1 MLAPPAAS
9 CGEWLAGGFTEKE
22 LYMDTIG
29 ADIVLKTLAE
39 EGVDVIFGYPGANTL
54 PLNDRLTDS
63 PIRHYLMRHE
73 QAAAHAADGY
83 ARATGKV
90 GVCLSTSGPGATN
103 MVTGIATAYMDSTP
117 MVAITAQ
124 VNSDLWGRDAFQET
138 DIIGIT
144 MPITKHSFMVR
155 DVNQIA
161 SSIRQAFQLAST
173 GRPGPVLVDIPKDI
187 LSARCGDQPKKA
199 LTATTK
205 RIDNPEQIERI
216 AQALNR
222 SERPVLLIGGGVKL
236 GDACVQMSELV
247 QRAQAP
253 FVTTMMG
260 IGSVSS
266 ANGFNLGFIGTHG
279 NELANRM
286 IHQSDFILALGA
298 RFTERS
304 TSVVSEFAPLA
315 TVAQID
321 IDPTSIGKN
330 IKVDLPFVGDI
341 QEALAALIPLIV
353 SRERDAWLERIRTDR
368 QTLEEKLIDGGCGQ
382 AGILIRKVQA
392 AMPRETIVVPDVG
405 LNQIW
410 TVRTWQSHSPRS
422 LLTSGG
428 MGTMGFSVPAA
439 IGARV
444 GAPDRD
450 VVVICGDGGFYMN
463 IQELATISYY
473 RLPIKIVVI
482 NNGHLG
488 MIRQM
493 QDLFYDA
500 RFTTSDLGDRVDLV
514 AVARGFGIPAER
526 VAVDEDPAEA
536 IARMSAAE
544 GPYMVEAMVD
554 PDNYVYPI
562 IPPGASNVEMISGK

>member
-1 MLAPPAAS
+1 
-9 CGEWLAGGFTEKE
+9 
-22 LYMDTIG
+22 MDTIG
-29 ADIVLKTLAE
+29 ADIVLKTLLE

-54 PLNDRLTDS
+54 PLNDRMADS

-90 GVCLSTSGPGATN
+90 GVCLATSGPGATN
-103 MVTGIATAYMDSTP
+103 LVTGIATAYMDSTP

-144 MPITKHSFMVR
+144 MPITKHSFMIR
-155 DVNQIA
+155 DANQIA
-161 SSIRQAFQLAST
+161 SSLRQAFQLAST
-173 GRPGPVLVDIPKDI
+173 GRTGPVLVDIPKDI
-187 LSARCGDQPKKA
+187 LSARCSEQPKKA
-199 LTATTK
+199 PKAQPK
-205 RIDNPEQIERI
+205 RIENREQLERI

-222 SERPVLLIGGGVKL
+222 SERPVILIGGGVKL
-236 GDACVQMSELV
+236 GDACTQMSEFV
-247 QRAQAP
+247 QKAQVP

-260 IGSVSS
+260 IGSVAS

-304 TSVVSEFAPLA
+304 TSVIDEFAPLA

-330 IKVDLPFVGDI
+330 VKVDFPFVGDI

-353 SRERDAWLERIRTDR
+353 PRERNAWLERIRTDR
-368 QTLEEKLIDGGCGQ
+368 QTLEEKLTDGGCGQ
-382 AGILIRKVQA
+382 AGNLIRKIQA

-410 TVRTWQSHSPRS
+410 TVRTWQTHSPRS

-428 MGTMGFSVPAA
+428 MGTMGFSLPAA

-444 GAPDRD
+444 GAPDRE

-463 IQELATISYY
+463 IQELATISAYG
-473 RLPIKIVVI
+473 LPIKVVVI

-488 MIRQM
+488 MIRQI

-500 RFTTSDLGDRVDLV
+500 RFTTSDLGDRVDLT
-514 AVARGFGIPAER
+514 AVAKGFGVPAER
-526 VAVDEDPAEA
+526 VAVDQDPAEA
-536 IARMSAAE
+536 IARMSAAA
-544 GPYMVEAMVD
+544 GPYMIEAVVD
-554 PDNYVYPI
+554 QNQYVYPI
-562 IPPGASNVEMISGK
+562 IPPGRSNVEMICGK

>member
-1 MLAPPAAS
+1 
-9 CGEWLAGGFTEKE
+9 
-22 LYMDTIG
+22 MDTIG
-29 ADIVLKTLAE
+29 ADIVLKTLLE

-54 PLNDRLTDS
+54 PLNDRMADS
-63 PIRHYLMRHE
+63 TIRHYLMRHE

-90 GVCLSTSGPGATN
+90 GVCLATSGPGATN
-103 MVTGIATAYMDSTP
+103 LVTGIATAYMDSTP

-144 MPITKHSFMVR
+144 MPITKHSFMIR
-155 DVNQIA
+155 DANQIA
-161 SSIRQAFQLAST
+161 SSLRQAFQLAST
-173 GRPGPVLVDIPKDI
+173 GRTGPVLVDIPKDI
-187 LSARCGDQPKKA
+187 LSARCGEQPKKA
-199 LTATTK
+199 PKAQPK
-205 RIDNPEQIERI
+205 RIENREQLERI

-222 SERPVLLIGGGVKL
+222 SERPVILIGGGVKL
-236 GDACVQMSELV
+236 GDACTQMSEFI
-247 QRAQAP
+247 QKAQVP

-260 IGSVSS
+260 IGSVAS

-304 TSVVSEFAPLA
+304 TSVIDEFAPLA

-330 IKVDLPFVGDI
+330 VKVDFPFVGDI
-341 QEALAALIPLIV
+341 QEALAALLPLIV
-353 SRERDAWLERIRTDR
+353 PRERNAWLERIRTDR
-368 QTLEEKLIDGGCGQ
+368 QTLEEKLTDGGCGQ
-382 AGILIRKVQA
+382 AGSLIRKIQA
-392 AMPRETIVVPDVG
+392 AMPRETIVVSDVG

-410 TVRTWQSHSPRS
+410 TVRTWQTHSPRS

-444 GAPDRD
+444 GAPDRE

-463 IQELATISYY
+463 IQELATISAYG
-473 RLPIKIVVI
+473 LPIKVVVI

-488 MIRQM
+488 MIRQI

-500 RFTTSDLGDRVDLV
+500 RFTTSDLGDRVDLT
-514 AVARGFGIPAER
+514 AVAKGFGVPAER
-526 VAVDEDPAEA
+526 VALDEDPTEA
-536 IARMSAAE
+536 IARMSAAA
-544 GPYMVEAMVD
+544 GPYMLEAMVD
-554 PDNYVYPI
+554 QNQYVYPI
-562 IPPGASNVEMISGK
+562 IPPGCSNVEMICGK

>member
-1 MLAPPAAS
+1 M
-9 CGEWLAGGFTEKE
+9 
-22 LYMDTIG
+22 
-29 ADIVLKTLAE
+29 
-39 EGVDVIFGYPGANTL
+39 
-54 PLNDRLTDS
+54 
-63 PIRHYLMRHE
+63 
-73 QAAAHAADGY
+73 
-83 ARATGKV
+83 
-90 GVCLSTSGPGATN
+90 GVCLATSGPGATN
-103 MVTGIATAYMDSTP
+103 LVTGIATAYMDSTP

-144 MPITKHSFMVR
+144 MPITKHSFMIR
-155 DVNQIA
+155 DANQIA
-161 SSIRQAFQLAST
+161 SSLRQAFQLAST
-173 GRPGPVLVDIPKDI
+173 GRTGPVLVDIPKDI
-187 LSARCGDQPKKA
+187 LSARCSEQPNKAPKAQPK
-199 LTATTK
+199 
-205 RIDNPEQIERI
+205 RIENREQLERI

-222 SERPVLLIGGGVKL
+222 SERPVILIGGGVKL
-236 GDACVQMSELV
+236 GDACTQMSEFV
-247 QRAQAP
+247 QKAQVP

-260 IGSVSS
+260 IGSVAS

-304 TSVVSEFAPLA
+304 TSVIDEFAPLA

-330 IKVDLPFVGDI
+330 VKVDIPFVGDI

-353 SRERDAWLERIRTDR
+353 PRERDAWLERIRTDR
-368 QTLEEKLIDGGCGQ
+368 QTLEEKLTDGGCGQ
-382 AGILIRKVQA
+382 AGTLIRKIQA

-410 TVRTWQSHSPRS
+410 TVRTWQTHSPRS

-428 MGTMGFSVPAA
+428 MGTMGFSLPAA

-444 GAPDRD
+444 GAPDRE

-463 IQELATISYY
+463 IQELATISSYG
-473 RLPIKIVVI
+473 LPIKIVVI

-488 MIRQM
+488 MIRQI

-500 RFTTSDLGDRVDLV
+500 RFTTSDLGDRVDLT
-514 AVARGFGIPAER
+514 AVAKGFGVPAER

-536 IARMSAAE
+536 IARMSAAA
-544 GPYMVEAMVD
+544 GPYLLEAMVD
-554 PDNYVYPI
+554 QNQYVYPI
-562 IPPGASNVEMISGK
+562 IPPGCSNVEMICGK

>member
-1 MLAPPAAS
+1 
-9 CGEWLAGGFTEKE
+9 
-22 LYMDTIG
+22 MDLIG
-29 ADIVLKTLAE
+29 ADIVLKTLLE

-54 PLNDRLTDS
+54 PLHDRLADG

-90 GVCLSTSGPGATN
+90 GVCLATSGPGATN
-103 MVTGIATAYMDSTP
+103 LVTGIATAYMDSTP

-124 VNSDLWGRDAFQET
+124 VDSDLWGRDAFQET

-155 DVNQIA
+155 DVGQIA
-161 SSIRQAFQLAST
+161 SSVRQAFQLAST
-173 GRPGPVLVDIPKDI
+173 GRTGPVLVDIPKDI
-187 LSARCGDQPKKA
+187 LTARCAEQPKKA
-199 LTATTK
+199 PAAEPK
-205 RIDNPEQIERI
+205 RVENREQLERI

-236 GDACVQMSELV
+236 GDACDKMTELV
-247 QRAQAP
+247 QKGELP

-260 IGSVSS
+260 IGSVQSP
-266 ANGFNLGFIGTHG
+266 NGFNLGFIGTHG

-286 IHQSDFILALGA
+286 IHQADFILALGT

-304 TSVVSEFAPLA
+304 TSLIEEFAPLA

-330 IKVDLPFVGDI
+330 IKVDFPYVGDI
-341 QEALAALIPLIV
+341 GDALAELIPLV
-353 SRERDAWLERIRTDR
+353 VPREREAWMERIRTDR
-368 QTLEEKLIDGGCGQ
+368 QTLEEKLVEGGCGQ
-382 AGILIRKVQA
+382 AGTLIRQIQE
-392 AMPRETIVVPDVG
+392 AMPRQTIVIPDVG

-410 TVRTWQSHSPRS
+410 TVRTWKTRSPRS

-439 IGARV
+439 IGAKV

-463 IQELATISYY
+463 IQELATISAYQ
-473 RLPIKIVVI
+473 LPIKIVVI

-488 MIRQM
+488 MIRQI
-493 QDLFYDA
+493 QDLFYES
-500 RFTTSDLGDRVDLV
+500 RFSESHFGDGVDLV
-514 AVARGFGIPAER
+514 AVAKGFGVPAER
-526 VAVDEDPAEA
+526 ITVDEDPAEA
-536 IARMSAAE
+536 ITRMSAAA
-544 GPYMVEAMVD
+544 GPYMLEAMVD

-562 IPPGASNVEMISGK
+562 IPPGCSNVEMISGK

>member
-1 MLAPPAAS
+1 
-9 CGEWLAGGFTEKE
+9 
-22 LYMDTIG
+22 MDLIG
-29 ADIVLKTLAE
+29 ADIVLKTLVE
-39 EGVDVIFGYPGANTL
+39 EGVEVIFGYPGANTL
-54 PLNDRLTDS
+54 PLNDRMTDS
-63 PIRHYLMRHE
+63 PISHYLMRHE

-103 MVTGIATAYMDSTP
+103 LVTGIATAYMDSTP
-117 MVAITAQ
+117 LVAITAQ

-155 DVNQIA
+155 DVNQLA
-161 SSIRQAFQLAST
+161 ASIRQAFQLAST
-173 GRPGPVLVDIPKDI
+173 GRTGPVLVDIPKDI
-187 LSARCGDQPKKA
+187 LTAHCSLQPKKSPA
-199 LTATTK
+199 ATPK
-205 RIDNPEQIERI
+205 RVENREQLERI

-222 SERPVLLIGGGVKL
+222 SERPVLIIGGGVKL
-236 GDACVQMSELV
+236 GDACAQMSELV
-247 QRAQAP
+247 QQGQLP

-279 NELANRM
+279 NELANRI
-286 IHQSDFILALGA
+286 IHDSDFILALGT

-304 TSVVSEFAPLA
+304 TSVIEEFAPLA
-315 TVAQID
+315 TIAQID

-330 IKVDLPFVGDI
+330 VHVDLPFVGDI
-341 QEALAALIPLIV
+341 QEVLMELIPLIV
-353 SRERDAWLERIRTDR
+353 PRNRDAWMERIKMER
-368 QTLEEKLIDGGCGQ
+368 QAQEEKLIDGGCGQ
-382 AGILIRKVQA
+382 AGTLISKIQD

-410 TVRTWQSHSPRS
+410 TVRTWKTHSPRS

-439 IGARV
+439 IGAKV

-493 QDLFYDA
+493 QDLWYDA

-514 AVARGFGIPAER
+514 AVAKGFGIPAER

-536 IARMSAAE
+536 ILRMACAT
-544 GPYMVEAMVD
+544 GPYMLEAMVD

-562 IPPGASNVEMISGK
+562 IPPGCSNVEMICGK

>member
-1 MLAPPAAS
+1 
-9 CGEWLAGGFTEKE
+9 
-22 LYMDTIG
+22 MDTIG

-63 PIRHYLMRHE
+63 PIKHYLMRHE

-161 SSIRQAFQLAST
+161 SSLRQAFQLAST

-187 LSARCGDQPKKA
+187 LSACCGDQPKKA
-199 LTATTK
+199 PTAVAK
-205 RIDNPEQIERI
+205 RIANPEQIERI

-236 GDACVQMSELV
+236 GDACAQMSELV
-247 QRAQAP
+247 QRAPVP

-341 QEALAALIPLIV
+341 QEVLVALIPLIV
-353 SRERDAWLERIRTDR
+353 PRERDAWLERIRTDR
-368 QTLEEKLIDGGCGQ
+368 QTLEDKLIDGGCGQ
-382 AGILIRKVQA
+382 AGTLIRKIQS

-410 TVRTWQSHSPRS
+410 TVRTWKSHSPRS

-439 IGARV
+439 IGAKV
-444 GAPDRD
+444 GAPNRD

-514 AVARGFGIPAER
+514 AVAKGFGIPAER

-536 IARMSAAE
+536 IARMGSAE

-562 IPPGASNVEMISGK
+562 IPPGASNVEMIGGK

>member
-1 MLAPPAAS
+1 
-9 CGEWLAGGFTEKE
+9 
-22 LYMDTIG
+22 MDTIG
-29 ADIVLKTLAE
+29 ADIVLKTLTE

-63 PIRHYLMRHE
+63 PIKHYLMRHE

-187 LSARCGDQPKKA
+187 LSAPCSDQPKKA
-199 LTATTK
+199 PVATAK
-205 RIDNPEQIERI
+205 RIDNSEQIERI

-222 SERPVLLIGGGVKL
+222 SERPVLIIGGGVKL
-236 GDACVQMSELV
+236 GDACAQMSELV
-247 QRAQAP
+247 QRAQVP

-304 TSVVSEFAPLA
+304 TSIVDEFAPLA

-330 IKVDLPFVGDI
+330 IKVDLPFEGDI
-341 QEALAALIPLIV
+341 QDALAALIPLIV
-353 SRERDAWLERIRTDR
+353 PRERDAWLERIRTDR
-368 QTLEEKLIDGGCGQ
+368 QTLEEKLVDGGCGQ
-382 AGILIRKVQA
+382 AGTLIRKIQA
-392 AMPRETIVVPDVG
+392 AMSRETIVVPDVG

-439 IGARV
+439 IGAKV

-514 AVARGFGIPAER
+514 AVAKGFGIPAER

-536 IARMSAAE
+536 IARMSGAE

-554 PDNYVYPI
+554 PNNYVYPI
-562 IPPGASNVEMISGK
+562 IPPGASNVEMICG

>member
-1 MLAPPAAS
+1 MN
-9 CGEWLAGGFTEKE
+9 F
-22 LYMDTIG
+22 IG
-29 ADIVLKTLAE
+29 ADVVLKTLEE
-39 EGVDVIFGYPGANTL
+39 EGADVIFGYPGANTL
-54 PLNDRLTDS
+54 PLNDRMAGS

-90 GVCLSTSGPGATN
+90 GVCLTTSGPGATN
-103 MVTGIATAYMDSTP
+103 LVTGIATAYMDSTP
-117 MVAITAQ
+117 LVAITAQ

-155 DVNQIA
+155 DVNQLA

-173 GRPGPVLVDIPKDI
+173 GRTGPVLVDIPKDI
-187 LSARCGDQPKKA
+187 LSAPCDLQPKKPQS
-199 LTATTK
+199 ATPK
-205 RIDNPEQIERI
+205 RIENREQLERI

-222 SERPVLLIGGGVKL
+222 SERPVLIIGGGVKL
-236 GDACVQMSELV
+236 GDACTQMSELV
-247 QRAQAP
+247 QKGQLP

-279 NELANRM
+279 NELANRI
-286 IHQSDFILALGA
+286 IHDSDFILALGT

-304 TSVVSEFAPLA
+304 TSVIEEFAPLA
-315 TVAQID
+315 TIAQID

-330 IKVDLPFVGDI
+330 VPVDIPFEGDI
-341 QEALAALIPLIV
+341 QEALSELNPLIAPRA
-353 SRERDAWLERIRTDR
+353 REAWMERIAAERKA
-368 QTLEEKLIDGGCGQ
+368 QEEKLVDGGCGQ
-382 AGILIRKVQA
+382 AGTLIRSIQS

-410 TVRTWQSHSPRS
+410 TVRTWQTHSPRS

-439 IGARV
+439 IGAKV
-444 GAPDRD
+444 GAPERD

-473 RLPIKIVVI
+473 RLPVKIVVI

-493 QDLFYDA
+493 QDLWYDA

-514 AVARGFGIPAER
+514 AVAKGFGIPAER
-526 VAVDEDPAEA
+526 VAVDQDPAEA
-536 IARMSAAE
+536 ISRMSGSA
-544 GPYMVEAMVD
+544 GPYMLEAMVD

-562 IPPGASNVEMISGK
+562 IPPGCSNVEMICGK

>member
-1 MLAPPAAS
+1 
-9 CGEWLAGGFTEKE
+9 
-22 LYMDTIG
+22 MDTIG

-187 LSARCGDQPKKA
+187 LSAPCGDQPKKA
-199 LTATTK
+199 PTATTK
-205 RIDNPEQIERI
+205 QIANPEQIERI

-236 GDACVQMSELV
+236 GDACAQMSELV
-247 QRAQAP
+247 QRAQVP

-304 TSVVSEFAPLA
+304 TSVIEKFAPLA

-353 SRERDAWLERIRTDR
+353 PRERDAWLERIRTDR
-368 QTLEEKLIDGGCGQ
+368 QTLEDKLIDGGCGQ
-382 AGILIRKVQA
+382 AGTLIRKIQA
-392 AMPRETIVVPDVG
+392 AMPRETIVVADVG

-536 IARMSAAE
+536 IARMSGAE

>member
-1 MLAPPAAS
+1 M
-9 CGEWLAGGFTEKE
+9 G
-22 LYMDTIG
+22 TIG

-187 LSARCGDQPKKA
+187 LSAPCSEQPKKIQA
-199 LTATTK
+199 APLK
-205 RIDNPEQIERI
+205 QIENPEQIERI

-236 GDACVQMSELV
+236 GDACAQMSELV
-247 QRAQAP
+247 QRAQVP

-304 TSVVSEFAPLA
+304 TSVIEEFAPLA

-353 SRERDAWLERIRTDR
+353 PRERDAWLERIRTDR
-368 QTLEEKLIDGGCGQ
+368 QTLEDKLIDGGCGQ
-382 AGILIRKVQA
+382 AGTLIRKIQA
-392 AMPRETIVVPDVG
+392 AMPRETIVVADVG

-536 IARMSAAE
+536 IARMSGAE

>member
-1 MLAPPAAS
+1 MN
-9 CGEWLAGGFTEKE
+9 
-22 LYMDTIG
+22 TIG

-54 PLNDRLTDS
+54 PLNDRMADS

-103 MVTGIATAYMDSTP
+103 LVTGIATAYMDSTP

-155 DVNQIA
+155 DVNQLA

-173 GRPGPVLVDIPKDI
+173 GRTGPVLVDIPKDI
-187 LSARCGDQPKKA
+187 LSACCTEQPKKPQA
-199 LTATTK
+199 AAPK
-205 RIDNPEQIERI
+205 RLENREELERI

-222 SERPVLLIGGGVKL
+222 SERPVLIIGGGVKL
-236 GDACVQMSELV
+236 GDACPQMSELV
-247 QRAQAP
+247 QKGQLP

-279 NELANRM
+279 NELANRI
-286 IHQSDFILALGA
+286 IHDSDFILALGT

-304 TSVVSEFAPLA
+304 TSLIEEFAPLA

-330 IKVDLPFVGDI
+330 ITVDLPFVGDI
-341 QEALAALIPLIV
+341 QEALAELIPLITPQK
-353 SRERDAWLERIRTDR
+353 RDAWSERIRTER
-368 QTLEEKLIDGGCGQ
+368 QAQEEKLVDGGCGQ
-382 AGILIRKVQA
+382 AGNLIRKIQE
-392 AMPRETIVVPDVG
+392 AMPEGTIVVPDVG

-410 TVRTWQSHSPRS
+410 TVRTWQTRSPRG

-439 IGARV
+439 IGAQV
-444 GAPDRD
+444 GAPDRS

-463 IQELATISYY
+463 IQELATISTYGI
-473 RLPIKIVVI
+473 PVKIVVI

-493 QDLFYDA
+493 QDLWYDA
-500 RFTTSDLGDRVDLV
+500 RFTTSALGDRVDLV
-514 AVARGFGIPAER
+514 AVAKGFGIPAER
-526 VAVDEDPAEA
+526 VGVDEDPAAA
-536 IARMSAAE
+536 IARMSSAE
-544 GPYMVEAMVD
+544 GPYMLEAMVD

-562 IPPGASNVEMISGK
+562 IPPGCSNVEMICGK